1 MSFSKDQ
8 MVYSKYDFKIRGN
21 IIDIEQNVIV
31 NNIVENIYS
40 IKDNKTGMVYKC
52 RENQLSSDPCEI
64 IDILYEQVE
73 ELKSNYYDLK
83 KHSNSI

>member
-1 MSFSKDQ
+1 

-40 IKDNKTGMVYKC
+40 IKENKTGMVYKC
-52 RENQLSSDPCEI
+52 IENQ
-64 IDILYEQVE
+64 
-73 ELKSNYYDLK
+73 
-83 KHSNSI
+83 